1 MRYVGVYEGL
11 WRPHEGRGHLEE
23 GRHAIAMSQDQ
34 PTGKAARPMSPA
46 SSREGRRPKPEW
58 AEGLRHLYDSVLNEP
73 LPDSFAD
80 LISKLDESGK

>member
-1 MRYVGVYEGL
+1 MNEDKDKGQE
-11 WRPHEGRGHLEE
+11 P
-23 GRHAIAMSQDQ
+23 
-34 PTGKAARPMSPA
+34 RPMRPPT
-46 SSREGRRPKPEW
+46 SREGKRQKPEW